1 MMVKIG
7 NKKIG
12 DNNKVYIVFEAGP
25 THGGFKNAKKLII
38 ESAKYGADAIKF
50 QILDPDLL
58 IKDKSQLINYKI
70 LNSKNQL
77 VNKSSTL
84 YSLLK
89 DRQLTF
95 NEWKELKKICDD
107 NGIAFFATAAF
118 EKEIDFLHNINC
130 DSIKIASADMNHLP
144 LIEYAANTGLCIQI
158 DSGMASLAEIENAVN
173 LIESCNN
180 KKIIIHQCPSGY
192 PAYLESINLN
202 MIKTLKRMFDYPIAF
217 SDHTPGA
224 TMDIAAIS
232 LGVNLI
238 EKTITL
244 NRKTKSIEHVMSIEP
259 KDMQSFIETLRNVE
273 IAMGKYRRKLSS
285 VEKNNRDKL
294 RRTAYYGENYKPN
307 TKLKDISII
316 YMRPGEGVTPDQIYQ
331 YKKNKKVKLIKT
343 VKKFEQIK
351 FDHFK

>member
-1 MMVKIG
+1 M
-7 NKKIG
+7 
-12 DNNKVYIVFEAGP
+12 Y
-25 THGGFKNAKKLII
+25 
-38 ESAKYGADAIKF
+38 S
-50 QILDPDLL
+50 
-58 IKDKSQLINYKI
+58 NY
-70 LNSKNQL
+70 
-77 VNKSSTL
+77 
-84 YSLLK
+84 
-89 DRQLTF
+89 
-95 NEWKELKKICDD
+95 
-107 NGIAFFATAAF
+107 
-118 EKEIDFLHNINC
+118 
-130 DSIKIASADMNHLP
+130 
-144 LIEYAANTGLCIQI
+144 
-158 DSGMASLAEIENAVN
+158 SGMASLAEIENAVN
-173 LIESCNN
+173 LIESCN
-180 KKIIIHQCPSGY
+180 KKIIINQCPSGY

-316 YMRPGEGVTPDQIYQ
+316 YMRPGERS
-331 YKKNKKVKLIKT
+331 
-343 VKKFEQIK
+343 
-351 FDHFK
+351 